1 MSARRRKAAFD
12 PGALGNLDELLPT
25 LSIVTERDAPA
36 QEPPPPKPTD
46 EQGDAAPEPTTKPS
60 PEVTPKVSPEP
71 AETDNASPDTED
83 PAPEPTHPAPETTR
97 FVAAPRR
104 KPKTRSDSN
113 PAPIRIAP
121 PEVYLP
127 PAVYAALRQLTLEE
141 RQRDRATA
149 RPYGQVVLDA
159 VETHAGELQRHW
171 NTPEPQT
178 STGLF
183 KRRETRAQPRRRR
196 HSEIQAR
203 VPLGGIISSDTATLD
218 ALVEEWSAG
227 SRSALVE
234 HALRLYLNV
243 RPD

>member
-12 PGALGNLDELLPT
+12 PGALGDLDDLLPT
-25 LSIVTERDAPA
+25 LSIVAETVDETPAPQSA
-36 QEPPPPKPTD
+36 PSPDDPED
-46 EQGDAAPEPTTKPS
+46 EAVQTVPEPS
-60 PEVTPKVSPEP
+60 PV
-71 AETDNASPDTED
+71 ASPDPPESD
-83 PAPEPTHPAPETTR
+83 DASPELGNAEPEAPQPQSEASKA
-97 FVAAPRR
+97 VVAPRR
-104 KPKTRSDSN
+104 KPKPRSDSSLA
-113 PAPIRIAP
+113 PARTAP

-127 PAVYAALRQLTLEE
+127 PAVYTALRQLTLEE

-159 VETHAGELQRHW
+159 VETHAGELQHHW
-171 NTPEPQT
+171 STSEPH
-178 STGLF
+178 SSAGLF
-183 KRRETRAQPRRRR
+183 KRREAGAQPRRRR

-203 VPLGGIISSDTATLD
+203 VPLAGIIASDTATLD

-234 HALRLYLNV
+234 HALRLYLDV